1 MKQHLLAFVTALVV
15 WVLGNAVV
23 GVYQAKAQGS
33 GVSGA
38 TSMPF
43 QECGVQKDYYE
54 DTTDNCILVG
64 NHCEGLCSRKKFTS
78 RRCKWVF
85 DVSSCTELVVRQQY
99 VWQQAS
105 CVLHPYTCSCNDD
118 WHDTNLTGW
127 EGYPRCY

>member
-1 MKQHLLAFVTALVV
+1 M
-15 WVLGNAVV
+15 
-23 GVYQAKAQGS
+23 S
-33 GVSGA
+33 SA
-38 TSMPF
+38 TSAPF
-43 QECGVQKDYYE
+43 QTCDQQKDYYE

-64 NHCEGLCSRKKFTS
+64 NHCEGLCSRKKFTT

-85 DVSSCTELVVRQQY
+85 AASSCTEPKVRQQY

-127 EGYPRCY
+127 ADYPRCN